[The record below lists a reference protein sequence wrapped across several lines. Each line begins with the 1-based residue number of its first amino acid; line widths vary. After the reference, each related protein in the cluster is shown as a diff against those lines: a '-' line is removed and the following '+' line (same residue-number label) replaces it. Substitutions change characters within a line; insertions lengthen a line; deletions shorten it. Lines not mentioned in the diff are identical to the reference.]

1 MSISSRRA
9 AAPLKPR
16 ARAGAARS
24 SKAQRAELDYRAL
37 AEIRYQIRRFTVFSE
52 QQARAA
58 GLEPQQHQL
67 LLALKGL
74 PEALRPS
81 IGVLAERLAVK
92 HHTVVGLVDRLV
104 GAGLVRRSPSELDHR
119 EILIEITTRGR
130 GVLRGLSLRHEAE
143 LQNAGPALVHA
154 LQRVLATPAAH
165 ALRHRPQE

>member
-1 MSISSRRA
+1 MSNSSRRA
-9 AAPLKPR
+9 AARPPTVQV
-16 ARAGAARS
+16 ARS
-24 SKAQRAELDYRAL
+24 SSGARHPELDYRAL

-74 PEALRPS
+74 PPGLRPS

-104 GAGLVRRSPSELDHR
+104 GTGLVRRSPSDVDHR
-119 EILIEITTRGR
+119 EILIVITARGR
-130 GVLRGLSLRHEAE
+130 AVLRGLSLRHEAE
-143 LQNAGPALVHA
+143 LRTAGPALVDA
-154 LQRVLATPAAH
+154 LQRVLATPH
-165 ALRHRPQE
+165 ARTVRRRPQE